1 MKVLFSLRFL
11 HSFARGIGKPF
22 PLRSLRWEINSVY
35 GKLLPRNLPYRKFF
49 NTYLTNPELMQ
60 YHVSTFQ

>member
-35 GKLLPRNLPYRKFF
+35 GKLLP
-49 NTYLTNPELMQ
+49 
-60 YHVSTFQ
+60 